1 MPTPPIQR
9 FVPMLV
15 YKDCDAAIAFLCRAF
30 GFTESSRL
38 EMPDGRI
45 GHAELEF
52 NGHIITLASE
62 FEEMGLAS
70 PQSLPAAHCQINC
83 RVDDVDEHFATAKAE
98 GATIVEAVADQFYGD
113 RNYRAVDLEGTR
125 WIFST
130 RMRDVSR
137 EELEAAVANMT

>member
-1 MPTPPIQR
+1 MPTTPIQR

-15 YKDCDAAIAFLCRAF
+15 YQDCPAAIEFLCRAF
-30 GFTESSRL
+30 GFTETHRL
-38 EMPDGRI
+38 AMPDGRI
-45 GHAELEF
+45 GHAELDF
-52 NGHIITLASE
+52 GGQIITLASV

-83 RVDDVDEHFATAKAE
+83 RVDDVDAHFKQAKSE
-98 GATIVEAVADQFYGD
+98 GVTIVEAVADQFYGD

-130 RMRDVSR
+130 RMRDVSQK
-137 EELEAAVANMT
+137 ELEAAVAEMS